1 MFQENLKNKNLGDLN
16 RIYKK
21 CLKEENILKYN
32 DFNQKSLFFKEDN
45 LKNFFEEIFN
55 SLHSSNLTRK
65 INIEYLGFT
74 DGIETDFMLKHLS
87 IKPFDG
93 NKIEDTFF
101 TQKITNIQDLN
112 NFIFSN
118 CENII
123 DDLTFFQPIS
133 RINLD
138 DFNINFNSIL
148 NLNDS
153 NFNNIKIE
161 FLTNFKEM
169 SFGFYK
175 KEFPPV
181 GYEYSFKFCNKEIV
195 FYNLKLIY
203 NYIFLIYEQII
214 KTNSDYYK
222 LLCTIPNLQKY
233 FPIILNNI
241 DALTPYFAYN
251 KEFFINLNKNNTTSF
266 KLEEI
271 ILKSLKYNSEI
282 YKMLDNDLRQN
293 KDICKELINLNI
305 NNILLISK
313 YGIVDNNELKDYLLK
328 YFDKKFKTSKL

>member
-112 NFIFSN
+112 NFILSN

-175 KEFPPV
+175 KEFLFE
-181 GYEYSFKFCNKEIV
+181 EYDVRFPYAEAVESEV
-195 FYNLKLIY
+195 F
-203 NYIFLIYEQII
+203 
-214 KTNSDYYK
+214 
-222 LLCTIPNLQKY
+222 LQKMAVGRLM
-233 FPIILNNI
+233 FPYRLSEKGKKQYETYLREHLTKTGQNMIKNR
-241 DALTPYFAYN
+241 DAAQLGW
-251 KEFFINLNKNNTTSF
+251 L
-266 KLEEI
+266 LEHYLETKIQAEDLLEVSGRQGVPECTACLMEWKKRKFGEI
-271 ILKSLKYNSEI
+271 I
-282 YKMLDNDLRQN
+282 
-293 KDICKELINLNI
+293 
-305 NNILLISK
+305 SK
-313 YGIVDNNELKDYLLK
+313 GVPD
-328 YFDKKFKTSKL
+328 FDF